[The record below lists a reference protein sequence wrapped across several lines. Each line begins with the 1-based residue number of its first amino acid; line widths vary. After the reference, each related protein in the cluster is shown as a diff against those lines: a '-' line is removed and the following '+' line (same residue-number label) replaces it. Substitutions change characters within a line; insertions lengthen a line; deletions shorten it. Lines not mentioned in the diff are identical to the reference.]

1 LQISQNAD
9 LLISLHVNTASK
21 EETNTKGIDI
31 LYSAKNTKYLAEN
44 KILATILYNYFYQ
57 IHSVND
63 ITQPTK
69 GVYIIDASHCPSV
82 LVECGYLTDPK
93 DLAFVKDKSGQ
104 AQIAKSIL
112 QSIEQ
117 YFLQ

>member
-1 LQISQNAD
+1 MQISQNAD
-9 LLISLHVNTASK
+9 LLISLHINTASK

-69 GVYIIDASHCPSV
+69 GVYVIDASHCPSV
-82 LVECGYLTDPK
+82 LVECGSNVSKRPCFCKRRKWPGANREKYIT
-93 DLAFVKDKSGQ
+93 V
-104 AQIAKSIL
+104 
-112 QSIEQ
+112 
-117 YFLQ
+117 Y